1 MTRFHTLS
9 LALRADITGFKIE
22 NAMLPAGPLHM
33 TGAVS
38 AEVYL
43 REMEGTDAYLVV
55 LADYRVNYP
64 TPTPHATCGVLSTI
78 CKHISFPAIVPMQER
93 MMQGEGGWSKWSPKR
108 AVRALSG
115 RADALFMIKV
125 RLDSYCAVPT
135 PSWVTLLGWCTTGI
149 IFLGLGFVWTYRKR
163 VKRIASSKYAGEEK
177 EAARD
182 FQAKILEEEERS
194 ISLVQRVLYELG
206 FGSGHE
212 DASMIKDYVARKQQ
226 RLSRLTQQAQDMQDM
241 TFIVYEQAAL
251 LHTISEAKQGLVQAL
266 QGQLQRLAVRLV
278 QQAALAKNLLQRT
291 ELQESGR
298 PSAALV
304 RESMTQVPSHA
315 AT

>member
-1 MTRFHTLS
+1 M
-9 LALRADITGFKIE
+9 
-22 NAMLPAGPLHM
+22 
-33 TGAVS
+33 
-38 AEVYL
+38 
-43 REMEGTDAYLVV
+43 
-55 LADYRVNYP
+55 
-64 TPTPHATCGVLSTI
+64 
-78 CKHISFPAIVPMQER
+78 
-93 MMQGEGGWSKWSPKR
+93 
-108 AVRALSG
+108 
-115 RADALFMIKV
+115 
-125 RLDSYCAVPT
+125 
-135 PSWVTLLGWCTTGI
+135 
-149 IFLGLGFVWTYRKR
+149 
-163 VKRIASSKYAGEEK
+163 
-177 EAARD
+177 
-182 FQAKILEEEERS
+182 
-194 ISLVQRVLYELG
+194 VQRVLYELG

-298 PSAALV
+298 PSAAAV
-304 RESMTQVPSHA
+304 RESITQVPSHA